1 MSRATKSHSLLFLAL
16 ATFLSSKT
24 TGAESQNCGPKE
36 GDALLVI
43 DVQNDFMAETPLDQ
57 NHKYCNNNEP
67 SYELPASALTNDGQ
81 TIKAGSLAVS
91 NTVEIIQDIN
101 TLIANFSSQK
111 LPVFFSLD
119 WHESTH
125 CSFGFNGTVES
136 NPGYFNPNGAFAGP
150 LVEGKT
156 TEADYPGLKDLCLDQ
171 RTQSDFRNTN
181 LGVMQWPKH
190 CVQQTFGSRFYPFL
204 KVPKDAQVIKKGVEI
219 SKDAYSA
226 FDGFLSNQSFPFDTE
241 DAAVDLTSRSSLET
255 LLRNKR
261 VERLYIVGI
270 AVACYAYMH
279 VSHYPFRHD

>member
-1 MSRATKSHSLLFLAL
+1 
-16 ATFLSSKT
+16 
-24 TGAESQNCGPKE
+24 
-36 GDALLVI
+36 
-43 DVQNDFMAETPLDQ
+43 MAETPL
-57 NHKYCNNNEP
+57 KRRCSKCNPNP
-67 SYELPASALTNDGQ
+67 LYELPASALISDGK
-81 TIKAGSLAVS
+81 TIIAGSLAVS
-91 NTVEIIQDIN
+91 NTVEMIQEIN
-101 TLIANFSSQK
+101 YLIWKFSSK
-111 LPVFFSLD
+111 ELRVFFSLD
-119 WHESTH
+119 WHASTH
-125 CSFGFNGTVES
+125 CSFGFNGTAES
-136 NPGYFNPNGAFAGP
+136 YPGYFNPNGDIAGP
-150 LVEGKT
+150 LVENKT
-156 TEADYPGLKDLCLDQ
+156 TEANYPGLKDLCLDQ
-171 RTQSDFRNTN
+171 RTQSDFKNAN